1 MAPSSRLVAASIRIT
16 PSPPAATQTLP
27 PATAMP
33 AGPSGRSLSTATTRL
48 LARSMRATAP
58 RPVATHPAPAPTA
71 TCDGRKRR
79 SPGANSNGN
88 GPSLILAT
96 TRPVPG
102 SRRTTSSVSGC
113 TTQIVPAPTARSA
126 GFGPPAGKRAT
137 TRLERG
143 STRTTWWSRHAPTH
157 RLPAAN
163 TSGPPPWP
171 TSICAVAQRSGR
183 VSCWG
188 GGAGVGVGVGGD
200 HDAGAWGLAMRPATA
215 STATAPSTAA
225 PTRSL
230 SRCEAMGS
238 TSPVTNPQSHRVH
251 AIPVA
256 ERPVLLP
263 TRPSYDEWALAG
275 PRAAGGGVRGE
286 APSPRDTG
294 HQARPGTRGAAA
306 APLPQS
312 QARWDGRARRL
323 LDQAPPKAAPHSR
336 RVWPHTLI
344 ALDRY

>member
-1 MAPSSRLVAASIRIT
+1 MSSPMVPSSRLVAASIRAT
-16 PSPPAATQTLP
+16 PSPPAATQTLRA
-27 PATAMP
+27 ATAMP
-33 AGPSGRSLSTATTRL
+33 AGLPGRSLITATTRL

-71 TCDGRKRR
+71 TSDGRKRR

-88 GPSLILAT
+88 GSSLILAT

-102 SRRTTSSVSGC
+102 SSRTTSSVSGC
-113 TTQIVPAPTARSA
+113 TTQIVPAPTAMPA
-126 GFGPPAGKRAT
+126 GFRPPAGKRAT

-143 STRTTWWSRHAPTH
+143 STRTTWPSRHAPTH
-157 RLPAAN
+157 RLPASN

-188 GGAGVGVGVGGD
+188 GAGVVVGVGCD
-200 HDAGAWGLAMRPATA
+200 RDAGASGLVMRPTTA

-225 PTRSL
+225 PTRSV

-238 TSPVTNPQSHRVH
+238 TSPVASPQSHRLH
-251 AIPVA
+251 AIPEA

-263 TRPSYDEWALAG
+263 TRPS
-275 PRAAGGGVRGE
+275 
-286 APSPRDTG
+286 
-294 HQARPGTRGAAA
+294 
-306 APLPQS
+306 
-312 QARWDGRARRL
+312 
-323 LDQAPPKAAPHSR
+323 
-336 RVWPHTLI
+336 
-344 ALDRY
+344 

>member
-1 MAPSSRLVAASIRIT
+1 MAPSSRLVAASIRAT

-33 AGPSGRSLSTATTRL
+33 AGLAGRSLITATTRL

-58 RPVATHPAPAPTA
+58 RPVPTHPAPAPTA

-79 SPGANSNGN
+79 SPAPTWNGSR
-88 GPSLILAT
+88 PSLILAT

-113 TTQIVPAPTARSA
+113 TTQIVPAPTARPA

-143 STRTTWWSRHAPTH
+143 STRTTWRSRHAPTH
-157 RLPAAN
+157 RLPAPN

-183 VSCWG
+183 GSCWE

-200 HDAGAWGLAMRPATA
+200 RDAGASGLVMRPTTA
-215 STATAPSTAA
+215 SIATAPSTAA
-225 PTRSL
+225 PTRSP
-230 SRCEAMGS
+230 SRREAMGS
-238 TSPVTNPQSHRVH
+238 TSPVPSPQSHRRH
-251 AIPVA
+251 AIPEV
-256 ERPVLLP
+256 ERPILLP
-263 TRPSYDEWALAG
+263 TRPSYDQRL
-275 PRAAGGGVRGE
+275 PRSKLDRGRVAAGGGSGETPNGVRRHLDGRLRRSDQPVSTRRH
-286 APSPRDTG
+286 PSPG
-294 HQARPGTRGAAA
+294 VLGGAR
-306 APLPQS
+306 AP
-312 QARWDGRARRL
+312 AGVEEGGRL
-323 LDQAPPKAAPHSR
+323 
-336 RVWPHTLI
+336 V
-344 ALDRY
+344 

>member
-1 MAPSSRLVAASIRIT
+1 MAPSSRLVAASIRTT

-188 GGAGVGVGVGGD
+188 GAGVVVGVGGD
-200 HDAGAWGLAMRPATA
+200 RDAGASGLVMRPTTA

-230 SRCEAMGS
+230 SRCEATGS
-238 TSPVTNPQSHRVH
+238 TSPVTSPQSHRLH
-251 AIPVA
+251 AIPEA
-256 ERPVLLP
+256 ERPILLP
-263 TRPSYDEWALAG
+263 TRPSYDDRLPPSKLDNKRSFTLAAPPPEG
-275 PRAAGGGVRGE
+275 ARGE
-286 APSPRDTG
+286 AP
-294 HQARPGTRGAAA
+294 
-306 APLPQS
+306 
-312 QARWDGRARRL
+312 
-323 LDQAPPKAAPHSR
+323 
-336 RVWPHTLI
+336 
-344 ALDRY
+344 